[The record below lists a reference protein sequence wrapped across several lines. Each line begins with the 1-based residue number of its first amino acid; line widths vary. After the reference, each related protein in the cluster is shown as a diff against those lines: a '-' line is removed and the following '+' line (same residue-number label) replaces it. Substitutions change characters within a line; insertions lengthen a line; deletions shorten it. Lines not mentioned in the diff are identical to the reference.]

1 MGDSD
6 ELREMSINNA
16 KLALEQYK
24 NMETKGDLS
33 YTINGGWENYLAAN
47 SVTYQSLLKE
57 IESYIKTDAER
68 EAAIGIENIQ
78 LTDESRRGVEK
89 LLGWLKGDKG
99 FYMNSEYGIR
109 SSIEMLERILESG
122 CYSASDRKVLNTLRE
137 EYASNT

>member
-24 NMETKGDLS
+24 DMETKDID
-33 YTINGGWENYLAAN
+33 INGGWENYLAAN

-68 EAAIGIENIQ
+68 EAAIGIENTQ
-78 LTDESRRGVEK
+78 LTDVSRRGVEK